1 MHGCHGPR
9 VPRNPIYSYSMY
21 CATCTGAE
29 SNTDGRGD
37 RARHFRANRH
47 EQWRSV
53 LAQWL
58 WTCPDGST
66 GRFRWS
72 RHGPH
77 QGKGRGR
84 GGQFEWRADAHRTCS
99 TSIVLATCSTSRR
112 ATLLEAPQP
121 PVDARLEL
129 WPYAGGTVDS
139 LKLERP
145 IAKEQHPSALRRVT
159 KTNTSAGADLRAAEF
174 RVQSVVYPTSLLA
187 VPTPGPQMTYK
198 ERDVDVD
205 ADADAGRR

>member
-1 MHGCHGPR
+1 MCRTPLCYSMFRAPVTDLALHGCHGPR
-9 VPRNPIYSYSMY
+9 VPRNPIYSYCMY

-29 SNTDGRGD
+29 SDTDGRGD

-145 IAKEQHPSALRRVT
+145 IAKEQPPSAVRRVT
-159 KTNTSAGADLRAAEF
+159 TTNKSAVADLLAAEF
-174 RVQSVVYPTSLLA
+174 KVQSLH
-187 VPTPGPQMTYK
+187 
-198 ERDVDVD
+198 
-205 ADADAGRR
+205 